1 MDLDILYL
9 ISTKEKWK
17 SYSSKGFIRIES
29 EKESTPLY
37 GLHPDQLQDV
47 LNFRYANSTDVLLI
61 LVDPIRLQVPI
72 KMTHLEMY
80 PLEDDSRNPL
90 NSKRFQVVEIHG
102 NISIDAVIDRI
113 PLHKKESEDYS
124 VTIDQVD

>member
-29 EKESTPLY
+29 EEESIPLY

-72 KMTHLEMY
+72 KMTHLDMY

-113 PLHKKESEDYS
+113 PLYKKESEDYS